1 MDLQF
6 VSRIHFYI
14 TVTLSNSLG
23 FHYLFHKFSI
33 FLTNSQWIYLVFGD
47 SQWIYHL
54 FRYLLSNRE
63 FTMNSLSS
71 REVILNSVSVPRIHY
86 YCRLYTIYSSSIS
99 QSHYEFISPES
110 TFSRPNYKF
119 AFSFTNS
126 LSISRI
132 HYQYAIN
139 FSNSIWIQF
148 QFREFAIYLV
158 RIPWIHYLFLSYT
171 INSLSISLIK

>member
-1 MDLQF
+1 
-6 VSRIHFYI
+6 
-14 TVTLSNSLG
+14 
-23 FHYLFHKFSI
+23 
-33 FLTNSQWIYLVFGD
+33 
-47 SQWIYHL
+47 
-54 FRYLLSNRE
+54 
-63 FTMNSLSS
+63 MNSLSS

-148 QFREFAIYLV
+148 QFREFAIYFV
-158 RIPWIHYLFLSYT
+158 SIPWLHYTQCTVKLRPNFQKIAQHKCTANEKRNLSEHDEIFSSSAFCHCYRT
-171 INSLSISLIK
+171 QKGSKCRKKYQSRF